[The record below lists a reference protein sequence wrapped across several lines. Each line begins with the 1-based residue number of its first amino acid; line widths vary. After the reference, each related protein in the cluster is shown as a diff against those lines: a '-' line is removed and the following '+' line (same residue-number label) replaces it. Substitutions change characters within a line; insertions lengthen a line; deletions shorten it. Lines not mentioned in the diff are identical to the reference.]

1 MLNLLQKYYD
11 ISIKKKL
18 IALALTMLLYP
29 ILLVIFFGVYN
40 NERIIKNRF
49 INYVENNVLGAKM
62 RIVNEI
68 KDMERFFQDMLY
80 NIDIYELFKTN
91 PLGHQEQDSIA
102 KYHFKRNM
110 EKYLNSTIYTRQEFD
125 YITVQFVKDPSV
137 YYAAKETG
145 FMALS
150 DIPTDIFNKI
160 DDNKVNYY
168 FDQVDDKVYIYL
180 VRPVYDVET
189 FQKIAT
195 IAIKV
200 SNEFL
205 ESMVG
210 VTYQGQSETTY
221 LYTQDGHRI
230 LAVGDQTNH
239 QLIESNQVYL
249 DTDGTYKRKIDGVDY
264 YTIIETIDPIHVKMI
279 TTVSTD
285 TLTSDT
291 RQVTRLILLLCLVS
305 IPIYILLANLLYR
318 DIVSP
323 FNILVS
329 KMQRI
334 EKGELNTLIPVER
347 NNEIGYVYRSFN
359 RMSKRLKYL
368 VDCVYKE
375 EITRK
380 DAQIAALQAQINPHF
395 LYNTLETI
403 NWKAQLSGQ
412 QDIAEMI
419 QALSKLMDANMNRT
433 GEKFIQVADEID
445 HMNHYMY
452 LIQKRYHKKIIYDKQ
467 IDPSV
472 LSVQLPKLIIQPL
485 MENAINH
492 GIEPIGRGRVSL
504 HIYAQDEQL
513 IICVEDDG
521 NGMNAEKL
529 SFIRHQL
536 KEQQNQEDEKG
547 GQSIGL
553 VNVSRRL
560 RLIYGNQAYV
570 TIDSE
575 ENKGT
580 KVTLILPLAMVEQK
594 GG

>member
-1 MLNLLQKYYD
+1 MFNLLQKYYD

-18 IALALTMLLYP
+18 IALALLMLLYP
-29 ILLVIFFGVYN
+29 IILVVFFGVYN

-49 INYVENNVLGAKM
+49 VNYVENNVSGAKM
-62 RIVNEI
+62 RMVNEI

-91 PLGHQEQDSIA
+91 PLGNQERDSIA
-102 KYHFKRNM
+102 RYHFKRNM

-145 FMALS
+145 FIDLI
-150 DIPTDIFNKI
+150 DIPTDIFNEI
-160 DDNKVNYY
+160 DENKVNYY
-168 FDQVDDKVYIYL
+168 FDKVDERVYIYL

-195 IAIKV
+195 ISIKV

-210 VTYQGQSETTY
+210 VTYRGQSETTY
-221 LYTQDGHRI
+221 LYTQDGDRI
-230 LAVGDQTNH
+230 LAVGDQVNH
-239 QLIESNQVYL
+239 QLIETNKMYL
-249 DTDGTYKRKIDGVDY
+249 EEDGTYKRKIDHVDY
-264 YTIIETIDPIHVKMI
+264 YTIIETIEPINVKMI

-285 TLTSDT
+285 TLVSDT
-291 RQVTRLILLLCLVS
+291 RKVTQLILLLCLVS
-305 IPIYILLANLLYR
+305 IPIYIFLANLLHR

-329 KMQRI
+329 KMRRI
-334 EKGELNTLIPVER
+334 EEGELDTLIPIER
-347 NNEIGYVYRSFN
+347 NNEVGYVYRSFN

-368 VDCVYKE
+368 VDYVYKE

-380 DAQIAALQAQINPHF
+380 NAQIAALQAQINPHF

-419 QALSKLMDANMNRT
+419 QALSKLMDANMNRS
-433 GEKFIQVADEID
+433 GEKFIEVASEID
-445 HMNHYMY
+445 HMNNYMY
-452 LIQKRYHKKIIYDKQ
+452 LIQKRYHKKIVYEKN

-472 LSVQLPKLIIQPL
+472 LNKKLPKLIIQPL

-504 HIYAQDEQL
+504 HIYPQDEKL
-513 IICVEDDG
+513 IISVDD
-521 NGMNAEKL
+521 NGCGMDDKKL
-529 SFIRHQL
+529 SALRHTLSQ
-536 KEQQNQEDEKG
+536 QQNQEGEKG

-560 RLIYGNQAYV
+560 KLIYGEEACI
-570 TIDSE
+570 TINSE
-575 ENKGT
+575 ENTGT
-580 KVTLILPLAMVEQK
+580 KVTLIIPLAMVE
-594 GG
+594 